1 MSELVLEGVPS
12 LDDLEAEL
20 EMRDLVRFVP
30 KVSPKYMAPT
40 HLAPLLRRF
49 ELAAEGIPQRVCCS
63 APPRHAKTESV
74 LHVPAFVLRRHPEK
88 TISYSTYGDRLSR
101 KGSRKARAI
110 VRRLG
115 IETTGTINEWRT
127 EDGGGVLAGGVGGPL
142 TGYGIDIAIIDDPVK
157 NRVEAESA
165 TYRARL
171 SDWKNDVLTTRIE
184 PGGSIFAFMT
194 RWHPDDLIGELVSE
208 GYEYINLPA
217 LDADEQPLWPERW
230 SREAMMLRREEVGD
244 YTWSSLY
251 QGQPRPRGAA
261 VFNDVHTYESLPVV
275 YRVAGGVDSAY
286 SQKKTSDFSAYVK
299 MLRAGDRYYVVDAAR
314 VREPMPQFKARLW
327 VVHSAHPSM
336 RWRWYVAT
344 SELGAADLLAD
355 GENAAPV
362 RGEVAKADKF
372 IRALQYAAAW
382 NAGKVLLPRIAPWLN
397 DFVAEHAG
405 FTGVNDK
412 RDDLVDAAVAAFD
425 ELNGEASTG
434 PIAATHTSRPA
445 MAGL

>member
-30 KVSPKYMAPT
+30 RVSPKYMAPT

-115 IETTGTINEWRT
+115 IETTSTINEWRT

-217 LDADEQPLWPERW
+217 LDADERPLWPERW
-230 SREAMMLRREEVGD
+230 
-244 YTWSSLY
+244 
-251 QGQPRPRGAA
+251 
-261 VFNDVHTYESLPVV
+261 
-275 YRVAGGVDSAY
+275 
-286 SQKKTSDFSAYVK
+286 
-299 MLRAGDRYYVVDAAR
+299 
-314 VREPMPQFKARLW
+314 
-327 VVHSAHPSM
+327 
-336 RWRWYVAT
+336 
-344 SELGAADLLAD
+344 
-355 GENAAPV
+355 
-362 RGEVAKADKF
+362 
-372 IRALQYAAAW
+372 
-382 NAGKVLLPRIAPWLN
+382 
-397 DFVAEHAG
+397 
-405 FTGVNDK
+405 
-412 RDDLVDAAVAAFD
+412 
-425 ELNGEASTG
+425 
-434 PIAATHTSRPA
+434 
-445 MAGL
+445 